1 MKDKSSFL
9 SNCYEWLFNEEE
21 RGTVSYIV
29 IFFMIIIMSST
40 ICLFIISIDR
50 HMNGIINWIF
60 Q

>member
-1 MKDKSSFL
+1 MLNKL
-9 SNCYEWLFNEEE
+9 YLWLFNEEE